1 MREEWRPVRNYEGL
15 YEVSNMGRI
24 KSLERTV
31 WNEKEIWKDIE
42 GYEGYYMVSNMGRVK
57 SLERMKWSGKV
68 YYKAPERILKP
79 RKDRGG
85 YLQVHLSKDGKD
97 KWCTVHKLV
106 AIGFCENPEGY
117 TEVNHINEDKSDN
130 RAENLE
136 WCSRS
141 YNINYGDRNKRA
153 GKKVAE
159 KLRNYPKT
167 SKPVIAI
174 HKINGLILE
183 FPSAHEAARK
193 LGIANQSICACLK
206 GRRKYAGNFAWYYA
220 DTTE

>member
-1 MREEWRPVRNYEGL
+1 MREEWRPVVGYEGL
-15 YEVSNMGRI
+15 YEVSNMGRV
-24 KSLERTV
+24 KSLERMR

-141 YNINYGDRNKRA
+141 YNINYGTRNER
-153 GKKVAE
+153 VAE
-159 KLRNYPKT
+159 NQ
-167 SKPVIAI
+167 SKPIIAI
-174 HKINGLILE
+174 DKVTGLIVE
-183 FPSAHEAARK
+183 FPSAHEAERK
-193 LGIANQSICACLK
+193 LEINNGNIIRCCQGKLNSCGGFYWMFANNNDDA
-206 GRRKYAGNFAWYYA
+206 N
-220 DTTE
+220 